1 MTGPKS
7 PDNQTIA
14 ARLNEMLKR
23 ADELYKQGPRAYG
36 TGEFLN
42 WRRDVVRWLKAGMPY
57 TADLKIPFLNLR
69 FERINEWVSESP
81 VDAWNVAF
89 EQTRHILGTAIE
101 NLEQEWATPSA
112 TNRSV
117 PAIAGGPSNVIIN
130 ANIQLNS
137 LTVGQVL
144 DEVASEIEKVDKAQ
158 GRGLRERM
166 KKWSENPAV
175 KTILEAGLGA
185 VLKRYVG

>member
-1 MTGPKS
+1 
-7 PDNQTIA
+7 
-14 ARLNEMLKR
+14 MLKR
-23 ADELYKQGPRAYG
+23 AEELHRQGPRASG
-36 TGEFLN
+36 SGDFLN

-69 FERINEWVSESP
+69 FQGIHQWVSESP
-81 VDAWNVAF
+81 ADPWNVAF

-101 NLEQEWATPSA
+101 NLQQEWATPSA
-112 TNRSV
+112 TNRSTSV
-117 PAIAGGPSNVIIN
+117 PTVAGGPSNVIIN

-137 LTVGQVL
+137 LTVSQVL
-144 DEVASEIEKVDKAQ
+144 AEVAGEIEKVDKAE
-158 GRGLRERM
+158 GRGLKERM